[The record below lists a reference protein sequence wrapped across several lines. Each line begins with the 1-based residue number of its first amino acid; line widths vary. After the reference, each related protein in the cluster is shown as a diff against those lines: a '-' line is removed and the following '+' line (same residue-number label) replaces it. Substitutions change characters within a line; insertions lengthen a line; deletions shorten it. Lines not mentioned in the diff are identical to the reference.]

1 MFLKC
6 QVKRIQ
12 ARFVCSKSLL
22 RGVLLRRQG
31 APWWRIMTKR
41 AAIAAMRPHRA
52 VFCHRSIAADCC
64 PARFADDFRW
74 RAFNA
79 SPAFQSV
86 RWLFR
91 SIGLESRTPSYSLL
105 SARADAFLTPV
116 PFNVGFLSCGA
127 SWSFSFWS
135 HLFWGEIKSP
145 HQDRKPQLGGKPIGQ
160 ALAVLDTSSLSRNRS
175 GLFCAQPV
183 LPSTVDR
190 KIAPHLCGAIAS
202 IR

>member
-1 MFLKC
+1 
-6 QVKRIQ
+6 
-12 ARFVCSKSLL
+12 
-22 RGVLLRRQG
+22 
-31 APWWRIMTKR
+31 
-41 AAIAAMRPHRA
+41 MRPHCT
-52 VFCHRSIAADCC
+52 VFCHRSIAADHCL
-64 PARFADDFRW
+64 AQFADEFRR

-105 SARADAFLTPV
+105 SARADAFRPPV

-127 SWSFSFWS
+127 SWSFSSWS

-145 HQDRKPQLGGKPIGQ
+145 RQGGKPQLGGKPIGR
-160 ALAVLDTSSLSRNRS
+160 ALAVPDASSLSRNCS
-175 GLFCAQPV
+175 GLFCAQPA
-183 LPSTVDR
+183 LPSTVNR